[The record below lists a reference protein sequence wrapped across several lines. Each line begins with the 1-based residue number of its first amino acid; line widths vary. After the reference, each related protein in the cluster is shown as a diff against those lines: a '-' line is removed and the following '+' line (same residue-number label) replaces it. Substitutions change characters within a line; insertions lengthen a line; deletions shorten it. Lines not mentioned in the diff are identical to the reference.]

1 MGGVCISIHALGPQ
15 DQLLVTTLTG
25 KKVYNGPGVHIVGLL
40 KTGRKRQCPVL
51 GPGEYAIIKTTTTGE
66 LSRVVG
72 PILLQLGPYDEVI
85 SRENAITL
93 ERNEYVRLIDEVT
106 GQIRVEVGE
115 AIEVPSV
122 RSRERGEDPVMQE
135 LQEQLS
141 GMLERLA
148 AEIEEGRRQE
158 GGRN

>member
-1 MGGVCISIHALGPQ
+1 MGGACISIHALGPQ

-25 KKVYNGPGVHIVGLL
+25 KKVYPGPGVRIVGLL
-40 KTGRKRQCPVL
+40 KTGRKQQCQVL

-72 PILLQLGPYDEVI
+72 PTLLQLGPYDEVI

-115 AIEVPSV
+115 AIIYKQPTEKFFEGSK
-122 RSRERGEDPVMQE
+122 RK
-135 LQEQLS
+135 LS
-141 GMLERLA
+141 QSTPKLLA
-148 AEIEEGRRQE
+148 WYGQGKTAS
-158 GGRN
+158 

>member
-1 MGGVCISIHALGPQ
+1 MHGPM
-15 DQLLVTTLTG
+15 T
-25 KKVYNGPGVHIVGLL
+25 
-40 KTGRKRQCPVL
+40 VL
-51 GPGEYAIIKTTTTGE
+51 
-66 LSRVVG
+66 
-72 PILLQLGPYDEVI
+72 
-85 SRENAITL
+85 
-93 ERNEYVRLIDEVT
+93 
-106 GQIRVEVGE
+106 VEVGE

-148 AEIEEGRRQE
+148 AEIEQGRRQE